1 MKNDDELMSAE
12 ELFGVKE
19 VKDVR
24 PRGARP
30 RRVKKSAQDP
40 LAEIKVKMVMRIYNV
55 SRTRALEMIA
65 GRDAARPGE
74 AKNSWLTG
82 TAAWNWYAVSSY
94 ILGIRPDWDGLLI
107 DPCVPKSCKG
117 FTVRRRFRGAEYEIT
132 VENPDGVE
140 KGVREIIVDGAGIDG
155 NLIPSTPGR
164 HVVRV
169 TMG

>member
-65 GRDAARPGE
+65 GRDAEKKALEAGAASERAEDDDGE
-74 AKNSWLTG
+74 LMS
-82 TAAWNWYAVSSY
+82 AA
-94 ILGIRPDWDGLLI
+94 D
-107 DPCVPKSCKG
+107 
-117 FTVRRRFRGAEYEIT
+117 FFGAC
-132 VENPDGVE
+132 D
-140 KGVREIIVDGAGIDG
+140 
-155 NLIPSTPGR
+155 
-164 HVVRV
+164 
-169 TMG
+169 